1 MNRQFNPSSILT
13 RALFATASLLAS
25 AVVVG
30 SVLGLA
36 DHYNADTPLASAAR
50 AVVAQR

>member
-1 MNRQFNPSSILT
+1 MYVEYAKVNC
-13 RALFATASLLAS
+13 AYATASLLTS
-25 AVVVG
+25 AVVMG

-36 DHYNADTPLASAAR
+36 DHYNDESQLASAPR

>member
-1 MNRQFNPSSILT
+1 MNRDFHPSSILA
-13 RALFATASLLAS
+13 RALFASASLLTS
-25 AVVVG
+25 SVVMG

-36 DHYNADTPLASAAR
+36 AHFNDESQLASAPR

>member
-1 MNRQFNPSSILT
+1 MNRKFNPSSILT

-36 DHYNADTPLASAAR
+36 DHYNADSPLASASR

>member
-1 MNRQFNPSSILT
+1 MNRDFNPSSILA

-36 DHYNADTPLASAAR
+36 DHYNDESQLASASR

>member
-36 DHYNADTPLASAAR
+36 DHYNADSSLASGSH

>member
-1 MNRQFNPSSILT
+1 MNRDFHPSSILA

-25 AVVVG
+25 AVVMG

-36 DHYNADTPLASAAR
+36 DHYNDESQLASAPR